1 MAGIDRGAGTTVKTR
16 EALQEASKPTRP
28 GGNRLRIIVFAV
40 VTVVCGVAA
49 LLFVLASSRDDHGAD
64 ADTVAAALAKP
75 HVLLLHGEPDATRPR
90 TVEVAPLDHVDQPV
104 TTSMQCQRV
113 AFAAGRGLCLTLG
126 YDIDKGSAYIFDQHL
141 AFVAKVPAQGLPS
154 RAKVSA
160 DGHWGAMTF
169 FVFGHSYADGSFS
182 TATQIVDMTTGDLV
196 GNLEDFT
203 TYKDG
208 QVIKEQD
215 FNFWGVTFENGGGT
229 FYATLGTGGQAFLVR
244 GSIADKRLDVVT
256 DKVECPSLSPDGTT
270 IVYKQR
276 VEGSDTV
283 EWRLW
288 AMDTTT
294 GERRQLSETR
304 NVDDQVEWLDAT
316 HILYSPETVVPS
328 VWTLDVTS
336 SAPPTEYAD
345 SVVSPAVVKG

>member
-1 MAGIDRGAGTTVKTR
+1 
-16 EALQEASKPTRP
+16 
-28 GGNRLRIIVFAV
+28 
-40 VTVVCGVAA
+40 
-49 LLFVLASSRDDHGAD
+49 
-64 ADTVAAALAKP
+64 
-75 HVLLLHGEPDATRPR
+75 
-90 TVEVAPLDHVDQPV
+90 V
-104 TTSMQCQRV
+104 TTTTSRTRIV
-113 AFAAGRGLCLTLG
+113 AFAVTVGVALVVAVGAVVLGAGGKTPVAAGAARAVPVSPALLGAPHIVFRDTARGADYGRVAIVPLAHANARPAITGLTCDRVYVAGGRGLCLFANRGVITT
-126 YDIDKGSAYIFDQHL
+126 YKGVIFDARTFRPQHTFSL
-141 AFVAKVPAQGLPS
+141 PGNPS
-154 RAKVSA
+154 RARVSA
-160 DGHWGAMTF
+160 DGRLVAYTV
-169 FVFGHSYADGSFS
+169 FVIGDGYGSQGFS
-182 TATQIVDMTTGDLV
+182 TRTVVRDAASGREVAQ
-196 GNLEDFT
+196 LEHFT
-203 TYKDG
+203 TYRDG
-208 QVIKEQD
+208 HVMHAAD
-215 FNFWGVTFENGGGT
+215 FNFWGVTFAPDDNR
-229 FYATLGTGGQAFLVR
+229 FYATLGTAGRTYLVQGDLAR
-244 GSIADKRLDVVT
+244 RQVRVMT
-256 DKVECPSLSPDGTT
+256 DGVECPSLSPDGTT